1 MPKKI
6 ARSRIVK
13 YLDIAF
19 SRYIRLKNADKTG
32 YCTCVT
38 CNRDYHYKNIQAGHF
53 MSRKN
58 YSTRWDER
66 NVYPQC
72 YGCNVMQQGKQYEFS
87 LFLGK
92 EVSDE
97 LLYLSK
103 RIVKFSDIE
112 LTEMKKY
119 YENLVQV
126 LEKSY
131 V

>member
-1 MPKKI
+1 MAKKI
-6 ARSRIVK
+6 SRSRIVK

-38 CNRDYHYKNIQAGHF
+38 CNREYHYKKIQAGHF

-92 EVSDE
+92 QVSEE

-103 RIVKFSDIE
+103 KIVKFSDIE